1 MHKTK
6 QNKNKTS
13 GGVLKF
19 LATLGLNGRVIST
32 ETDSLAEARY
42 IPRQDHRRQVMFR
55 GVKKDTI
62 YSDGGWTW
70 FAYIVAKC
78 FLVLHLHWPLC
89 HWERHNQELVW
100 AFLMVTPTVTGQC
113 GWNVAFSVGSAIADD
128 LCSLSQLFSTE
139 LLLYLWRV
147 GKWIQLPLLTCDLNC
162 WFPHNTHGSCSNKP
176 F

>member
-62 YSDGGWTW
+62 YSDGG
-70 FAYIVAKC
+70 
-78 FLVLHLHWPLC
+78 
-89 HWERHNQELVW
+89 
-100 AFLMVTPTVTGQC
+100 
-113 GWNVAFSVGSAIADD
+113 
-128 LCSLSQLFSTE
+128 
-139 LLLYLWRV
+139 
-147 GKWIQLPLLTCDLNC
+147 
-162 WFPHNTHGSCSNKP
+162 
-176 F
+176 